1 MKKWIGYLIITFCL
15 CLNIQA
21 QDEKL
26 ERNEKIESYRIAF
39 ITEKL
44 NLSPKEATVFWPV
57 YNEFNQKI
65 QFIRKKERERVK
77 QYRQLSNAS
86 DSESEKFT
94 NDYIS
99 FKQQEL
105 DLTKQYLVEF
115 KKVLPPAKVAKLVTL
130 EQEFK
135 LELLKKLKNNKE

>member
-1 MKKWIGYLIITFCL
+1 MKKKIGYLIVMFCL
-15 CLNIQA
+15 YLNVQA
-21 QDEKL
+21 QDERL
-26 ERNEKIESYRIAF
+26 EKNEKVESYRIAF

-57 YNEFNQKI
+57 YNEFSQKI
-65 QFIRKKERERVK
+65 QLIRKKERERVK
-77 QYRQLSNAS
+77 QYKQLSVTS

-94 NDYIS
+94 NDYML

-105 DLTKQYLVEF
+105 DLTKQYLAEF

-135 LELLKKLKNNKE
+135 LELLKRLKNKKE